1 MNFWGLSDKGSVR
14 PENQDVYAVKII
26 SDSIAVC
33 VVCDGMG
40 GAAAGNIASATALDS
55 FMCFVERELTAQR
68 KKRRAEIINAAI
80 AYANGIVHALSERK
94 PEYAG
99 MGTTMVGAI
108 IDKRHAMIFNIGDS
122 RAYHITPM
130 GIRCITKDHSVV
142 EDMIQ
147 LGNITREEARRH
159 PSKNLITRAVGT
171 EQEVDC
177 DIFELDINEGEYL
190 LLCSD
195 GLTAVVTD
203 QEILYEILHGGD
215 MEECCRRLLDIAI
228 SRGAP
233 DNVTSVIF
241 AQ

>member
-55 FMCFVERELTAQR
+55 FMSFVERELTAQR